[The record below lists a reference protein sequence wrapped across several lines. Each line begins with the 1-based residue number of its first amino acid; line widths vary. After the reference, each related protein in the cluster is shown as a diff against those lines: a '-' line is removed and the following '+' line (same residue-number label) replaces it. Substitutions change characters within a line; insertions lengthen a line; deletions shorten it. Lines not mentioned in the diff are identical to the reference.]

1 MVRFYDGFIANMYL
15 QVKRFWRA
23 RSRMIGSIL
32 QPLFWMIFFGL
43 GFTNSVSLR
52 GSGLAYMDYLIPGV
66 ILMTVFTASF
76 FSGMSV
82 IWDKEFGFL
91 KLVLV
96 SPAPRK
102 ASIFGRL
109 TGDALVALT
118 QGITIS
124 MMAYLIDPNLDC
136 SKIPLVLAIALLV
149 AISTSSLGVII
160 ASRLSSIE
168 GFGLIMNLI
177 TMPLI
182 FGSGV
187 FFPIEAMPIWMQIIA
202 YMSPLT
208 YGVDAAREL
217 MLGISSIGILYDLI
231 ALTAISIV
239 LIGIAMILFEKIT
252 IG

>member
-1 MVRFYDGFIANMYL
+1 
-15 QVKRFWRA
+15 
-23 RSRMIGSIL
+23 
-32 QPLFWMIFFGL
+32 
-43 GFTNSVSLR
+43 
-52 GSGLAYMDYLIPGV
+52 
-66 ILMTVFTASF
+66 
-76 FSGMSV
+76 
-82 IWDKEFGFL
+82 
-91 KLVLV
+91 
-96 SPAPRK
+96 
-102 ASIFGRL
+102 
-109 TGDALVALT
+109 
-118 QGITIS
+118 
-124 MMAYLIDPNLDC
+124 IDPNLDC

-239 LIGIAMILFEKIT
+239 LIGIAMVLFEKIT